1 VARNG
6 RPLPPKV
13 IVLFL
18 PPRPTAQLSTAHRPV
33 PYRASQCI
41 TSPLT
46 AHRSVPSDVGRALR
60 PTTPSS
66 PPCSL
71 PCLSVHNL
79 SPHCPPLRSLR
90 RGSGFTPDNPCLTA
104 PSSSHFP
111 TSPPHRSVIF
121 PLSHLTASP
130 LRHLP
135 PFPPDNRSP
144 PHRLVTF
151 SKTTS
156 ASALRALCDS
166 NSVPV
171 PTRQPQRVVVRRSH
185 KYPCHT
191 SHSVHRRS

>member
-60 PTTPSS
+60 PTTPAS

-79 SPHCPPLRSLR
+79 SPHCPLHL
-90 RGSGFTPDNPCLTA
+90 
-104 PSSSHFP
+104 FP
-111 TSPPHRSVIF
+111 TWVGLYARQPLPHRSVIF